1 MFPVKLGTKKLL
13 IYLLSALL
21 LLTASQLF
29 NKGSWFHPSLEKQA
43 AQFQNKLLEKET
55 LLDKKLDE
63 LVKQTQHSNDYNSF
77 TSLGFGDLFAEEGM
91 LFLTYEN
98 DELKFW
104 SNNSIAAIDK
114 LTTRRNYETPLQ
126 KLSNG
131 WYLSKTQKA
140 GNKTYIGLLLI
151 KNEYPFENNYLKNE
165 FNKCLDVEDELEI
178 TPELTKEP
186 LEIKTKNGTYLLS
199 VDKGK
204 EVSHI
209 DVHQVTS
216 IILFIAGLFFLLLFF
231 YTIFNFSSSAKLVF
245 FSLAVLLIR
254 AAMLYFQYPAAL
266 YSLPLFDPAYHASSA
281 MFPSLGDFL
290 LNIFTIAGLTFYITN
305 KITFSTSAKGIAS
318 SSMLLLFALSLH
330 FPIAYLFERLIVD
343 SDIDFTINNLF
354 TLNFFSYAG
363 LLITGLML
371 LTWFFIFNNVVEF
384 ISGNSLRQK
393 LSSYAIAVIAFIV
406 IALLIGKADW
416 SGIGITA
423 MICGGIIII
432 KEQEKVS
439 RSFFSAAALLLGFSV
454 YAAYSLA
461 NFHKEKV
468 EIKAR
473 FYAEKLAAERDPVA
487 EYVFSE
493 VAEEI
498 KNDRVIKNFI
508 TLLPQK
514 QDEFFSRVEQK
525 FLNDYLQKYEVRII
539 VFNTNDTL
547 IASNN
552 KLTRTADF
560 YKSLETSSKPTS
572 GKSLVY
578 SYETTN
584 EINYLG
590 KIIFSNNSRD
600 SVQKQ
605 TTVFIEFEEKSSKNE
620 LGFPELLLDKNVD
633 DDKSLEDYSFAVYRD
648 GKIVSANGDF
658 SYSADEPAVQLHNE
672 KFEFRSSGNWRHLF
686 YKPNPDTLILLS
698 RPQLTT
704 FQKLTGVSFLFLLY
718 SCFLLV
724 TLAGYSLINFKKPET
739 GNFRYR
745 INISIISILTI
756 FLLLIGFATIYY
768 VETEYRH
775 KNSEAIS
782 EKIRSVLI
790 ELENKSSKTE
800 DFYGNTEQLSYT
812 MNKFSKVFFTDI
824 NLYDTKGEL
833 IVSTRPRLFDI
844 GLTSKK
850 LNPEASFS
858 MLVQKKTLFVH
869 NENIGALS
877 FLSAYAPL
885 TNSSG
890 ETVAYLNL
898 PYFAKQSGLQKEI
911 LTLLSALVNIYVLLI
926 IIAVAVAIFISRK
939 ITEPFDAIGKNIQQ
953 VKLGKENKPI
963 EWNSDDEI
971 GRLVKEYNNM
981 IQKLGES
988 AETLAKSERESA
1000 WREMA
1005 KQVAHEIKNPLTP
1018 MKLSVQHLQHS
1029 YKEQRPGWDKNI
1041 ERMTQ
1046 TMIEQIDTLAHIAS
1060 EFSNFAKMPKA
1071 NNEKINIADTITNV
1085 VALYN
1090 ETKNCKIEFNSVV
1103 NNLFV
1108 LADREQLQRVFNNLI
1123 KNAIQSVPET
1133 REGKIFITLEKPNNT
1148 VLIKIQDNGTG
1159 ISDEMKDKIF
1169 TPNFTTKST
1178 GMGLGLAMVKS
1189 IIENCGG
1196 VIWFETIVDKGT
1208 VFFIALPLIPS
1219 EN

>member
-1 MFPVKLGTKKLL
+1 
-13 IYLLSALL
+13 
-21 LLTASQLF
+21 
-29 NKGSWFHPSLEKQA
+29 
-43 AQFQNKLLEKET
+43 
-55 LLDKKLDE
+55 
-63 LVKQTQHSNDYNSF
+63 
-77 TSLGFGDLFAEEGM
+77 
-91 LFLTYEN
+91 
-98 DELKFW
+98 
-104 SNNSIAAIDK
+104 
-114 LTTRRNYETPLQ
+114 
-126 KLSNG
+126 
-131 WYLSKTQKA
+131 
-140 GNKTYIGLLLI
+140 
-151 KNEYPFENNYLKNE
+151 KNEYPYENKYQQNGFK
-165 FNKCLDVEDELEI
+165 KCQNIDDELLI
-178 TPELTKEP
+178 HAEP
-186 LEIKTKNGTYLLS
+186 AAETLEIKTTAGAYLLS
-199 VDKGK
+199 VAKGK
-204 EVSHI
+204 EAPHI
-209 DVHQVTS
+209 DTHQLIS
-216 IILFIAGLFFLLLFF
+216 IALFIAGLCFLLLFV
-231 YTIFNFSSSAKLVF
+231 YGIFNFTTALKPVL
-245 FSLAVLLIR
+245 FSLVVLLLR
-254 AAMLYFQYPAAL
+254 AAMLYFQYPASL

-281 MFPSLGDFL
+281 LFPSLGDFL
-290 LNIFTIAGLTFYITN
+290 LNILTLAGLTIYITT
-305 KITFSTSAKGIAS
+305 KITFSKSAKAIAS
-318 SSMLLLFALSLH
+318 SAALLLFALSLH

-363 LLITGLML
+363 LFITGLML
-371 LTWFFIFNNVVEF
+371 LTWFLIFNKTVEY
-384 ISGNSLRQK
+384 ISANSLLQK
-393 LSSYAIAVIAFIV
+393 LSSYSIAVIVFAG
-406 IALLIGKADW
+406 IAVLTGTFNWQAL
-416 SGIGITA
+416 GITV
-423 MICGGIIII
+423 MICGGIILIN
-432 KEQEKVS
+432 EREKSS
-439 RSFFSAAALLLGFSV
+439 RSVFSAATLLLGFSV

-473 FYAEKLAAERDPVA
+473 FFAEKLAAERDPVA

-493 VAEEI
+493 VADEI

-525 FLNDYLQKYEVRII
+525 FLNDYLQKYEVRMS

-552 KLTRTADF
+552 KLTRTAGF
-560 YKSLETSSKPTS
+560 YTSLETSSKPTS

-590 KIIFSNNSRD
+590 KIIFTNNSRD

-605 TTVFIEFEEKSSKNE
+605 TTVYIEFEEKSSKNE

-704 FQKLTGVSFLFLLY
+704 FQKLTGVSFLFLFY
-718 SCFLLV
+718 SVLLLV
-724 TLAGYSLINFKKPET
+724 TLAGYSLVNSQKPET
-739 GNFRYR
+739 ENFRNR
-745 INISIISILTI
+745 INISVISILTI

-790 ELENKSSKTE
+790 ELENKSAKSE
-800 DFYGNTEQLSYT
+800 NFYGNTEQLGYT
-812 MNKFSKVFFTDI
+812 LNKFSKVFFTDI
-824 NLYDTKGEL
+824 NLYDTKGNL

-844 GLTSKK
+844 GLISGK
-850 LNPEASFS
+850 LNSDASFS
-858 MLVQKKTLFVH
+858 MQVQKKTLFVH
-869 NENIGALS
+869 NENIGELS

-885 TNSSG
+885 TNSNG

-939 ITEPFDAIGKNIQQ
+939 ITEPFDVIGKNIQQ

-963 EWNSDDEI
+963 EWNSNDEI

-981 IQKLGES
+981 IEKLGES

-1071 NNEKINIADTITNV
+1071 NNERINIADTIANV

-1090 ETKNCKIEFNSVV
+1090 ETDNCKIEFNAAG

-1108 LADREQLQRVFNNLI
+1108 MADREQLQRVFNNLI

-1133 REGKIFITLEKPNNT
+1133 REGKILITLEKDNNT
-1148 VLIKIQDNGTG
+1148 VVIKIQDNGTG

-1169 TPNFTTKST
+1169 TPNFTTKTT

-1189 IIENCGG
+1189 IIENAGG
-1196 VIWFETIVDKGT
+1196 QIRFETTVDEGT
-1208 VFFIALPLIPS
+1208 AFFVSLPLT
-1219 EN
+1219 EAGN

>member
-1 MFPVKLGTKKLL
+1 VKPNTKKLL

-21 LLTASQLF
+21 LLTASHLF
-29 NKGSWFHPSLEKQA
+29 NKSSWFHPSLEKQVA
-43 AQFQNKLLEKET
+43 HFQNKLQEKET
-55 LLDKKLDE
+55 LLDNKLDE
-63 LVKQTQHSNDYNSF
+63 LVNQTQHSTNYNNF

-104 SNNSIAAIDK
+104 SNNSVAAIDK
-114 LTTRRNYETPLQ
+114 LTTRRNYEAPLQ
-126 KLSNG
+126 KLANG

-151 KNEYPFENNYLKNE
+151 KNEYPFENNYLQNS
-165 FNKCLDVEDELEI
+165 FNKCLDVEDELQI

-186 LEIKTKNGTYLLS
+186 LEIKTKNGIYLLS
-199 VDKGK
+199 VDEGK
-204 EVSHI
+204 EAPHI
-209 DVHQVTS
+209 DTHQLIS
-216 IILFIAGLFFLLLFF
+216 IVLFIAGLSFLLLFF
-231 YTIFNFSSSAKLVF
+231 YGVFNFSSAIKLIS
-245 FSLAVLLIR
+245 FSLIVLLLR

-281 MFPSLGDFL
+281 VFPSLGDFL
-290 LNIFTIAGLTFYITN
+290 LNILTITGLIFYITTN
-305 KITFSTSAKGIAS
+305 ITDSKSVKGIVS
-318 SSMLLLFALSLH
+318 SSALLLLALCLH

-354 TLNFFSYAG
+354 TLNFFSYVG
-363 LLITGLML
+363 LFITGLML
-371 LTWFFIFNNVVEF
+371 LTWFLIFNKVVEF

-393 LSSYAIAVIAFIV
+393 LISYSISVLVFAAIA
-406 IALLIGKADW
+406 ALTGKADL
-416 SGIGITA
+416 SGIGISA
-423 MICGGIIII
+423 LICGGIIVI
-432 KEQEKVS
+432 KEQKKVS
-439 RSFFSAAALLLGFSV
+439 RSFFSAATLLLGFSV

-514 QDEFFSRVEQK
+514 QDEFFSRIEQK
-525 FLNDYLQKYEVRII
+525 FLNDYLQKYEVRIS

-547 IASNN
+547 IATTN
-552 KLTRTADF
+552 KLERTVVF
-560 YKSLETSSKPTS
+560 YQTLESSSKPTS

-578 SYETTN
+578 SYDITN
-584 EINYLG
+584 DINYLG
-590 KIIFSNNSRD
+590 KLIFSNNSRD

-605 TTVFIEFEEKSSKNE
+605 TTVYIEFEEKSSKNE

-648 GKIVSANGDF
+648 GEIVSANGDY

-698 RPQLTT
+698 RPQLTA

-724 TLAGYSLINFKKPET
+724 SLAGYSLINFKKPET

-768 VETEYRH
+768 VETEYRD

-790 ELENKSSKTE
+790 ELGNKSGKSE
-800 DFYGNTEQLSYT
+800 DFYGNTEQLGYT
-812 MNKFSKVFFTDI
+812 LNKFSKVFLTDI

-844 GLTSKK
+844 GLISEK
-850 LNPEASFS
+850 LNPDAGFS

-885 TNSSG
+885 TNSNG

-926 IIAVAVAIFISRK
+926 LIAIGVAIFISGK

-1071 NNEKINIADTITNV
+1071 NNERINSADTIANV

-1090 ETKNCKIEFNSVV
+1090 ETDNCKIEFNAAE

-1108 LADREQLQRVFNNLI
+1108 LADREQLQRVFNNLL

-1133 REGKIFITLEKPNNT
+1133 REGKILITLEKSDNT
-1148 VLIKIQDNGTG
+1148 VLIKIQDNGSG

-1189 IIENCGG
+1189 IIENSGG
-1196 VIWFETIVDKGT
+1196 YIWFETTVDEGT
-1208 VFFIALPLIPS
+1208 AFFISLPLIPS
-1219 EN
+1219 GN

>member
-1 MFPVKLGTKKLL
+1 VNPNSKKLSL
-13 IYLLSALL
+13 YLLSALL
-21 LLTASQLF
+21 LLAASHVF
-29 NKGSWFHPSLEKQA
+29 NTGNWFHPSLEKQA
-43 AQFQNKLLEKET
+43 NRFQNNLSAKET
-55 LLDKKLDE
+55 LLEKKLGE
-63 LVKQTQHSNDYNSF
+63 LVNQTQHSNDYNNF
-77 TSLGFGDLFAEEGM
+77 TGLKFGELFPEEGM
-91 LFLTYEN
+91 LFLIYE
-98 DELKFW
+98 EGKLKFW
-104 SNNSIAAIDK
+104 SDNSVPAIDE
-114 LTTRRNYETPLQ
+114 LTSRRNYEEPLQ

-151 KNEYPFENNYLKNE
+151 KNEYPFENNYLQNC
-165 FNKCLDVEDELEI
+165 FNKCLDVEDGLI
-178 TPELTKEP
+178 ISPEQAPEAV
-186 LEIKTKNGTYLLS
+186 EIKTNAGAYLLS
-199 VDKGK
+199 LAKG
-204 EVSHI
+204 EEAPHI
-209 DVHQVTS
+209 DTHQLIS
-216 IILFIAGLFFLLLFF
+216 IVLFIAALCFLLAFI
-231 YTIFNFSSSAKLVF
+231 YGIFNFSSAIKLVS
-245 FSLAVLLIR
+245 FSLIVLLLR

-266 YSLPLFDPAYHASSA
+266 YALPLFDPAYHASSA
-281 MFPSLGDFL
+281 VFPSLGDFL
-290 LNIFTIAGLTFYITN
+290 LNILTIAGLTIYITN
-305 KITFSTSAKGIAS
+305 NITFSKSAKSIAS
-318 SSMLLLFALSLH
+318 SSVLLFFSLSLH

-363 LLITGLML
+363 LVITGLML
-371 LTWFFIFNNVVEF
+371 LTWFLIFNKTVEY
-384 ISGNSLRQK
+384 ISANSLQQK
-393 LSSYAIAVIAFIV
+393 LSSYSIAVVVFAG
-406 IALLIGKADW
+406 IALLTGVSNWQAL
-416 SGIGITA
+416 GITA
-423 MICGGIIII
+423 MICGGIILIN
-432 KEQEKVS
+432 EREKSS
-439 RSFFSAAALLLGFSV
+439 RSVFSAATLLLGFSV

-487 EYVFSE
+487 EYVFTE
-493 VAEEI
+493 VASEI
-498 KNDRVIKNFI
+498 LNDRIIKNFI

-525 FLNDYLQKYEVRII
+525 FLNDYLQKYEVRIS

-547 IASNN
+547 IATNN
-552 KLTRTADF
+552 KFIQTAGF

-578 SYETTN
+578 SYDITN

-590 KIIFSNNSRD
+590 KIIFTNNSRD

-605 TTVFIEFEEKSSKNE
+605 TTVYIEFEEKSSKNE

-633 DDKSLEDYSFAVYRD
+633 DDKSLEDYSYAVYRD

-672 KFEFRSSGNWRHLF
+672 KYEFRSSGNWRHLF

-704 FQKLTGVSFLFLLY
+704 FQKLTGVSFLFLFY
-718 SCFLLV
+718 SVLLLV
-724 TLAGYSLINFKKPET
+724 TLAGYSLINSRKMET
-739 GNFRYR
+739 ENFRNR
-745 INISIISILTI
+745 INISVISILTI

-768 VETEYRH
+768 VETEYSH

-790 ELENKSSKTE
+790 ELENKSAKSE
-800 DFYGNTEQLSYT
+800 NFYGNTEQLGYT
-812 MNKFSKVFFTDI
+812 LNKFSKVFFTDI
-824 NLYDTKGEL
+824 NLYDTKGNL

-844 GLTSKK
+844 GLISGK
-850 LNPEASFS
+850 LNSDASFS

-885 TNSSG
+885 TNGSG

-939 ITEPFDAIGKNIQQ
+939 ITEPFDVIGKNIQQ

-1060 EFSNFAKMPKA
+1060 EFSNFAKMPRA
-1071 NNEKINIADTITNV
+1071 NNEKINIADTISNV

-1090 ETKNCKIEFNSVV
+1090 ETDNCKIEFNAAE

-1108 LADREQLQRVFNNLI
+1108 FADREQLQRVFNNLI

-1133 REGKIFITLEKPNNT
+1133 REGNILITLEKSNNT
-1148 VLIKIQDNGTG
+1148 VLIKIQDNGSG

-1189 IIENCGG
+1189 IIENSGG
-1196 VIWFETIVDKGT
+1196 SIWFETTVDEGT
-1208 VFFIALPLIPS
+1208 AFFISLPLIPS